1 MIRRKTEMKK
11 RKDFGR
17 GSGRL
22 CRVLL
27 AGFFVLFLALLP
39 LAAWPMQRAEIK
51 EEPIEIETPTAMTE
65 KPIAEESLQNKPS
78 GTASES
84 ISTEQSS
91 LLTKAEEGRRLNGD
105 ESQELYFTLVEA
117 RDEAA
122 AAREASEA
130 KDAEIT
136 DLKARLASAEE
147 ETGTKA
153 YLMVDGIIGFSEGIP
168 DYGLGL
174 TIGTRIGNSLMAEL
188 GVDYTVGMFDHGMII
203 KEFSLDNFE
212 FRASVG
218 WMF

>member
-1 MIRRKTEMKK
+1 MK
-11 RKDFGR
+11 RKDYGR
-17 GSGRL
+17 GSRRP

-51 EEPIEIETPTAMTE
+51 EEPIEIEIPTVITEEPTA
-65 KPIAEESLQNKPS
+65 EEPLQNELS
-78 GTASES
+78 GIVSEN

-117 RDEAA
+117 RED
-122 AAREASEA
+122 
-130 KDAEIT
+130 
-136 DLKARLASAEE
+136 
-147 ETGTKA
+147 
-153 YLMVDGIIGFSEGIP
+153 
-168 DYGLGL
+168 GLGI
-174 TIGTRIGNSLMAEL
+174 TVGTRIGNNLMAEL
-188 GVDYTVGMFDHGMII
+188 GVDYTVGKFENGMTI
-203 KEFSLDNFE
+203 KKFGLDNFE

>member
-1 MIRRKTEMKK
+1 MK
-11 RKDFGR
+11 RKDYGR
-17 GSGRL
+17 GSRRP

-51 EEPIEIETPTAMTE
+51 EEPIEIEIPTVMTEEPTA
-65 KPIAEESLQNKPS
+65 EEPLQNELS
-78 GTASES
+78 GIVSEN
-84 ISTEQSS
+84 ISTEQSN

-117 RDEAA
+117 REEAA
-122 AAREASEA
+122 AVREASEA

-147 ETGTKA
+147 ESGTKA
-153 YLMVDGIIGFSEGIP
+153 YLMMDGIIGFSEGVP
-168 DYGLGL
+168 DYGLGI
-174 TIGTRIGNSLMAEL
+174 TVGTRIGNNLMAEL
-188 GVDYTVGMFDHGMII
+188 GVDYTVGKFENGMTI
-203 KEFSLDNFE
+203 KKFGLDNFE